1 MKKSFY
7 LFSLIIPIIALSACS
22 QAPTEKTDVGM
33 YCEQDNGLFNFTPE
47 QKTASLDDAGEPEGP
62 QYQQPT
68 MEVLRGKS
76 QLYPAKYPIKR
87 YPHSTVAMVDVRPN
101 RAPGLKNMVMLKTTD
116 EMPNVSS
123 YYEQRLIA
131 ENWKMVSQFKNTCY
145 ESTKWVKG
153 DKECE
158 IRVCPDMT
166 TQDKKFIQ
174 LFIGTRLNRHND
186 AVAEFG
192 ESS

>member
-1 MKKSFY
+1 MKNSIF
-7 LFSLIIPIIALSACS
+7 LLSLIIPIIGLSACS
-22 QAPTEKTDVGM
+22 QASEKTDISLAG
-33 YCEQDNGLFNFTPE
+33 EQNFGGFLTGSVSE
-47 QKTASLDDAGEPEGP
+47 QATGTDEAGEPEGP

-68 MEVLRGKS
+68 MEVLRGKA
-76 QLYPAKYPIKR
+76 QLYPARYELKR

-116 EMPNVSS
+116 EMPSVSA
-123 YYEQRLIA
+123 YYENRLIS
-131 ENWKMVSQFKNTCY
+131 ENWKLVSQYKNQSY
-145 ESTKWVKG
+145 ESTRWVKG

-166 TQDKKFIQ
+166 TNDKKFIQ
-174 LFIGTRLNRHND
+174 LFTGTRLIRHND

-192 ESS
+192 DG